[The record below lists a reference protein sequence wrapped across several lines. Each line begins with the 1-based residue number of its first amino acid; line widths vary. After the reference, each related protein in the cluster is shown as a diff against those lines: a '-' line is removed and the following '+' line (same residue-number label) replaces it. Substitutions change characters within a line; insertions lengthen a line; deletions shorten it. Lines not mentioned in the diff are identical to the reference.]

1 LAGAMKVRHADRN
14 LERLEADVG
23 FDGGYGE
30 NVVRAFRKRMQFIRA
45 AHSEQDFRAMKSFHF
60 EKLKGRRSHQHSM
73 RLNQQW
79 RLVLGFEGDAPNKV
93 SVVVSI
99 EDYH

>member
-1 LAGAMKVRHADRN
+1 
-14 LERLEADVG
+14 
-23 FDGGYGE
+23 
-30 NVVRAFRKRMQFIRA
+30 
-45 AHSEQDFRAMKSFHF
+45 MKSFHF